1 MRQAFLLAALFH
13 CLQAADHRFNAR
25 AYLFIFLQERCP
37 LRGQRVLPLL
47 QRFILILQLVAY
59 ANQRIYALLE
69 SL

>member
-1 MRQAFLLAALFH
+1 MSQAFLLAALFH
-13 CLQAADHRFNAR
+13 CFQAADHRFNAR
-25 AYLFIFLQERCP
+25 TYLFIFLQERCT
-37 LRGQRVLPLL
+37 LCGQRVLPLL

>member
-1 MRQAFLLAALFH
+1 MSQAFLLAALFH
-13 CLQAADHRFNAR
+13 CFQAADHRFNAR
-25 AYLFIFLQERCP
+25 AYLLIFLQERCT
-37 LRGQRVLPLL
+37 LCGQRVLPLL